1 MKENKYATFKYTKTD
16 HSGYFLA
23 CQSGVNPGQNSSRC
37 FALEMSVTIG
47 PDELKTLIIRWDN
60 ALILPTFLIKI

>member
-47 PDELKTLIIRWDN
+47 PDELKTLMI
-60 ALILPTFLIKI
+60 